1 MFVDIKLYM
10 TTIDEENLFVG
21 SSQENREL
29 SLNSLRVQTEII
41 KAPFNPTD
49 PFRLEGNYLEYQRK
63 YNYARFKYY
72 VNNDDTEPSVTRY
85 YFIRDFEYVNDMACR
100 MVCDEDLVSNIFWQ
114 LKFARFYPSMCTYNS
129 NKLTAKKRTY
139 KEIETTELFNTV
151 SENNLLL
158 KKYTYALGLVIFSCI
173 ADKFKEYWDPQ
184 TDVYTEYNG
193 KYPFFNVAL
202 PFLYDTQT
210 ESVVSGLR
218 FNHGTIPDTDP
229 AEKAQIL
236 SISDFQRFASNLLP
250 GFQIISS
257 MITTSVK
264 GLLDFS
270 LNNTSRPTE
279 VDISS
284 VDEGYEFKNQ
294 PLSTGGDNPS
304 PTTFY
309 VLSILKGGNTQVLL
323 NSLSVDEYSVPAY
336 KKANILAGSPT
347 IELDLRRI
355 NQATPIYFEQSLLP
369 PYVYTVSWVEDANQ
383 YTANNFNQGQT
394 DTAFMDYKEQYAE
407 WYRSN
412 YNAQVTGLKVRQKT
426 EQENLGIRTVTN
438 LASTI
443 LGINATLAGGQVSA
457 LINKNAAAPALA
469 GINVAKQAGD
479 FVTDT
484 ISNYM
489 TLNNNQAKERKLQEL
504 QIQDI
509 RNTPDNVSFNSSLG
523 VYIRTKQYVRLMRY
537 ENVFLD
543 QIKAYHK
550 AYGFESMIDISD
562 SFQQHTLFD
571 YYRADDTVLNT
582 DEVFL
587 DEMERS
593 QVEDTFSK
601 GVRVWYDYNNMKNF
615 TIENPEKA
623 V

>member
-85 YFIRDFEYVNDMACR
+85 YFIRDFEYVNDMVCR

-129 NKLTAKKRTY
+129 NKLTSNGRKY
-139 KEIETTELFNTV
+139 KAIDAGQIYEIEE
-151 SENNLLL
+151 EYNLL
-158 KKYTYALGLVIFSCI
+158 KYFQSSGLPTLAVGFIVFTSTYQRDEGDGFAYIEGN
-173 ADKFKEYWDPQ
+173 
-184 TDVYTEYNG
+184 TT
-193 KYPFFNVAL
+193 YPLRNYVL
-202 PFLYDTQT
+202 PFIYDPLTGSVREDFKIFAASGDRVLDVFDLGKFLNQT
-210 ESVVSGLR
+210 
-218 FNHGTIPDTDP
+218 T
-229 AEKAQIL
+229 A
-236 SISDFQRFASNLLP
+236 
-250 GFQIISS
+250 GFDIVSS
-257 MITTSVK
+257 MIY
-264 GLLDFS
+264 
-270 LNNTSRPTE
+270 LNLKNEINVTVTKYDDYYGARISGIDDNFLRQMTLA
-279 VDISS
+279 DIGNAM
-284 VDEGYEFKNQ
+284 VIKKLPDAFE
-294 PLSTGGDNPS
+294 
-304 PTTFY
+304 TFIEN
-309 VLSILKGGNTQVLL
+309 LPI
-323 NSLSVDEYSVPAY
+323 DMYSVPEY
-336 KKANILAGSPT
+336 KKLNIFNGGNVYEYDMRQIIPYAGT
-347 IELDLRRI
+347 TRI
-355 NQATPIYFEQSLLP
+355 TYKQSFVP
-369 PYVYTVSWVEDANQ
+369 PYRTTLYFNEERIQ
-383 YTANNFNQGQT
+383 YTPNNFISFNN
-394 DTAFMDYKEQYAE
+394 DTTFMDFSSAYAD
-407 WYRSN
+407 WYRQN
-412 YNAQVTGLKVRQKT
+412 YNSQIMGLKVKQET
-426 EQENLGIRTVTN
+426 EQSNLNIRTMAG
-438 LASTI
+438 LAGT
-443 LGINATLAGGQVSA
+443 GIGIATTLAGGQVSA
-457 LINKNAAAPALA
+457 LLNKNAAAPALSGLKA
-469 GINVAKQAGD
+469 VNQAVD
-479 FVTDT
+479 FAANTA
-484 ISNYM
+484 SNYL
-489 TLNNNQAKERKLQEL
+489 TLNNNQSKERKLQEF
-504 QIQDI
+504 QIQDLK
-509 RNTPDNVSFNSSLG
+509 NTPSEVSFGSSI
-523 VYIRTKQYVRLMRY
+523 VPFIVNKMYMRVV
-537 ENVFLD
+537 VFKNIFYD
-543 QIKAYHK
+543 EIVKYHK

>member
-85 YFIRDFEYVNDMACR
+85 YFIRDFEYVNDMVCR

-129 NKLTAKKRTY
+129 NKLTANGRKY
-139 KEIETTELFNTV
+139 KAIDAGQIYEIEE
-151 SENNLLL
+151 EYNLL
-158 KKYTYALGLVIFSCI
+158 KYFQSSGLPTLAVGFIVFTSTYQRDEGDGFAYIEGN
-173 ADKFKEYWDPQ
+173 
-184 TDVYTEYNG
+184 TT
-193 KYPFFNVAL
+193 YPLRNYVL
-202 PFLYDTQT
+202 PFIYDPLTGSVREDFKIFAASGDRVLDVFDLGKFLNQT
-210 ESVVSGLR
+210 
-218 FNHGTIPDTDP
+218 T
-229 AEKAQIL
+229 A
-236 SISDFQRFASNLLP
+236 
-250 GFQIISS
+250 GFDIVSS
-257 MITTSVK
+257 MIY
-264 GLLDFS
+264 
-270 LNNTSRPTE
+270 LNLKNEINVTVTKYDDYYGARISGIDDNFLRQMTLA
-279 VDISS
+279 DIGNAM
-284 VDEGYEFKNQ
+284 VIKKLPDAFK
-294 PLSTGGDNPS
+294 
-304 PTTFY
+304 TFIEN
-309 VLSILKGGNTQVLL
+309 LPI
-323 NSLSVDEYSVPAY
+323 DMYSVPEY
-336 KKANILAGSPT
+336 KKLNIFNGGNVYEYDTRQIVPFGGVS
-347 IELDLRRI
+347 RI
-355 NQATPIYFEQSLLP
+355 TYKQSFVP
-369 PYVYTVSWVEDANQ
+369 PYRTTLYFNEERIQ
-383 YTANNFNQGQT
+383 YTPNNFISFNN
-394 DTAFMDYKEQYAE
+394 DTTFMDFSSAYAD
-407 WYRSN
+407 WYRQN
-412 YNAQVTGLKVRQKT
+412 YNSQIMGLKVKQET
-426 EQENLGIRTVTN
+426 EQSNLNIRTMAG
-438 LASTI
+438 LAGT
-443 LGINATLAGGQVSA
+443 GIGIATTLAGGQVSA
-457 LINKNAAAPALA
+457 LLNKNAAAPALSGLKA
-469 GINVAKQAGD
+469 VNQAVD
-479 FVTDT
+479 FAANTA
-484 ISNYM
+484 SNYL
-489 TLNNNQAKERKLQEL
+489 TLNNNQAKERKLQEF
-504 QIQDI
+504 QIQDLK
-509 RNTPDNVSFNSSLG
+509 NTPSEVSFGSSI
-523 VYIRTKQYVRLMRY
+523 VPFIVNKMYMRVV
-537 ENVFLD
+537 VFKNIFYD
-543 QIKAYHK
+543 EIVKYHK